1 MQKLS
6 SKAKLKVLIK
16 KKNIFYLE
24 ANLER
29 CPAALL
35 LDVDP
40 VKLVRGRGARLEQYV
55 SDRSW
60 KQLFL

>member
-1 MQKLS
+1 M
-6 SKAKLKVLIK
+6 IK

-29 CPAALL
+29 FSAALL

-40 VKLVRGRGARLEQYV
+40 VKLLRGRGVRLEQ
-55 SDRSW
+55 
-60 KQLFL
+60 

>member
-1 MQKLS
+1 M
-6 SKAKLKVLIK
+6 IK

-29 CPAALL
+29 FSAALL

-55 SDRSW
+55 SDGSW

>member
-1 MQKLS
+1 M
-6 SKAKLKVLIK
+6 IK

-29 CPAALL
+29 FSAALL

-40 VKLVRGRGARLEQYV
+40 VKLVRGCGARLEQYV